1 MSISTPV
8 TAITV
13 NPAFLQEIKDSNL
26 SLWQAIDRL
35 ESLYT
40 PDEDRS
46 RTLNCLVPLLGELR
60 DLLALQFALEETY
73 GYMEVPTAV
82 APVNIHLLQDIRSQ
96 HCTLYLSA
104 NELAEQAEE
113 LQYRGFVSEKVDMLL
128 AEVREFEL
136 RFRDHERM
144 EADLIRCSRPTSRK
158 RS

>member
-1 MSISTPV
+1 MSISTTV

-40 PDEDRS
+40 PDEDRV
-46 RTLNCLVPLLGELR
+46 RKLNCLVPLLGELR
-60 DLLALQFALEETY
+60 DLLGLQFALEETY

-82 APVNIHLLQDIRSQ
+82 APVNLHLLQDIRSQ
-96 HCTLYLSA
+96 HCTLYLA
-104 NELAEQAEE
+104 VNELAEQAEE
-113 LQYRGFVSEKVDMLL
+113 LQYRGYVSEKVDMLL

-144 EADLIRCSRPTSRK
+144 EADLIKCSRPASHK

>member
-96 HCTLYLSA
+96 HCTLYLSV

>member
-8 TAITV
+8 KAFTV

-26 SLWQAIDRL
+26 SLWHALERL
-35 ESLYT
+35 ESLHT
-40 PDEDRS
+40 PVDDRTK
-46 RTLNCLVPLLGELR
+46 TLNLLVPLLGELR

-73 GYMEVPTAV
+73 GYMEVPASV
-82 APVNIHLLQDIRSQ
+82 APVNIHLLEDIRSQ
-96 HCTLYLSA
+96 HCTLYLA
-104 NELAEQAEE
+104 VNELAEQAEE
-113 LQYRGFVSEKVDMLL
+113 LQYRGCITEKVDSLL

-144 EADLIRCSRPTSRK
+144 ETDLIRCSRPTHH

>member
-96 HCTLYLSA
+96 HCTLYLA
-104 NELAEQAEE
+104 VNELAEQAEE
-113 LQYRGFVSEKVDMLL
+113 LQYRGCVSEKVDMLL

-144 EADLIRCSRPTSRK
+144 EADLIRCSRPASHT

>member
-35 ESLYT
+35 ESLYP
-40 PDEDRS
+40 PDEDRA

-96 HCTLYLSA
+96 HCTLYLA
-104 NELAEQAEE
+104 LDELAEQAEE
-113 LQYRGFVSEKVDMLL
+113 LQYRGYVSEKVDMLL

-144 EADLIRCSRPTSRK
+144 EADLIKCSRPTLHERL
-158 RS
+158 